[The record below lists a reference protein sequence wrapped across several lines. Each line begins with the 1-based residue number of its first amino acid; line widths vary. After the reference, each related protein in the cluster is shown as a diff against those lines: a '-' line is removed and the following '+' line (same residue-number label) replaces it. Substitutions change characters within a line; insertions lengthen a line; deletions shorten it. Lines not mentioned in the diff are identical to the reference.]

1 MNGFAALAAK
11 EAAAV
16 SGFGTGLLP
25 PSAVDGFAV
34 GTLLSGVCVLM
45 VIGPRRRLRRAR
57 RRPDA
62 QSSRDGARKGAPAA
76 ARPDDSLAT
85 ISDPPAGESAE
96 TVVPSARAVLSARTA
111 PSAMPVTTAWTG
123 LSATPAI
130 SARTLPSAMPVTSA
144 WTGHSAG
151 TVPSPKLFVSAW
163 TVPVAMSVPAAPSGR
178 DGAGPGH
185 DGKNGYRSKHRM
197 PEPAA
202 SDRRP
207 ESRRS
212 APRHAAPAHWVS
224 SRLASRLPLYPLP
237 VRD

>member
-123 LSATPAI
+123 
-130 SARTLPSAMPVTSA
+130 
-144 WTGHSAG
+144 HSAG